1 MLDTSPLQS
10 SGNLRHV
17 TNRLHRTTWTPP
29 ATDNGSTP
37 NEGPPVLAIDKTVII
52 DGEQVDRS
60 GEFVLDAFSSAVLLE
75 FWGGAI
81 DGVSD
86 AKRYWTF
93 LNQVMSD
100 EVWADFKAWCA
111 AAQVYDMN
119 ELIFY
124 VDQMIEAVSA
134 RPTQG
139 QPPSAGG
146 LPETQT
152 GSTDGGAPEP
162 ATGEGQGSA
171 L

>member
-1 MLDTSPLQS
+1 MLDTNPLQVS
-10 SGNLRHV
+10 ANVRHV

-52 DGEQVDRS
+52 DGEPVDRS
-60 GEFVLDAFSSAVLLE
+60 GEFVLEAFSAFVMLE
-75 FWGGAI
+75 FYGAALE
-81 DGVSD
+81 GMSVTQ
-86 AKRYWTF
+86 RYWEF
-93 LNQVMSD
+93 LNQVMTPD
-100 EVWADFKAWCA
+100 VREDFKAWCA
-111 AAQVYDMN
+111 AARVYDLA
-119 ELIFY
+119 ELIHY
-124 VDQMIEAVSA
+124 IDEMIAAVTG

-162 ATGEGQGSA
+162 ATGQGQGSA